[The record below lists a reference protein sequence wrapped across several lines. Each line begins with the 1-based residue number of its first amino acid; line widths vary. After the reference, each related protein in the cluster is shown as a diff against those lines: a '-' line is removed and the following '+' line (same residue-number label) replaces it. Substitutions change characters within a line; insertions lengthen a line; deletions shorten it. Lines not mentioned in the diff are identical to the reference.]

1 MHRHNKYRRNLT
13 MPTKK
18 SNSNEETTKTE
29 ETKAVVSR
37 LGVNDPNPVSGKTG
51 DVKTKNGNT
60 LTFN

>member
-1 MHRHNKYRRNLT
+1 

-18 SNSNEETTKTE
+18 SNSNEKTTKTE

-60 LTFN
+60 LSFN

>member
-1 MHRHNKYRRNLT
+1 

-18 SNSNEETTKTE
+18 SNNNEEAPKKE

-60 LTFN
+60 LSFN